1 MFSTVLLVIIFG
13 TSVFHL
19 LPVHSNMHRPHNSG
33 FLVSPVRTLVIC
45 TSHQYY
51 SGDQIKKMK
60 CASHVARMGGGKV
73 HRGLIGNP
81 VVRRP
86 LCRPRCRWED
96 NIKMDLQDVVCRQ
109 VLD

>member
-1 MFSTVLLVIIFG
+1 VFSTVLLAIIFV

-33 FLVSPVRTLVIC
+33 FLVSPLRTLVIC

-60 CASHVARMGGGKV
+60 CAGHVAHMGERQGAWRFDGEPYGKETTV
-73 HRGLIGNP
+73 
-81 VVRRP
+81 
-86 LCRPRCRWED
+86 
-96 NIKMDLQDVVCRQ
+96 
-109 VLD
+109 